1 MAAKFLGQFLLES
14 GLISSE
20 QLLEALEIQRV
31 SNPVLGELAVAR
43 GWLDAAQAARINER
57 QRAEDKR
64 FGDLA
69 QEMGL
74 LTPAQVDALLDEQKA
89 GRRLFGEILVE
100 GGMLSRAQL
109 EDALRA
115 HQADRD
121 DANRALETGLAG
133 HALGDVA
140 TAAITTCGRLFPR
153 LLRSQCQ
160 FSSLVTD
167 ASGLAASTVT
177 AHVRVESARP
187 LVLGVAC
194 DDATATAIA
203 CGFLGITRGECDAA
217 LAEDALGEFVNVL
230 MGYVVKD
237 VLPDDAAYRAS
248 PPDYTATA
256 ADLAGSGRPVLAL
269 AMTSQLGALTLIVG
283 G

>member
-14 GLISSE
+14 GLISKD

-43 GWLDAAQAARINER
+43 GWLDVAQAARVNER

-74 LTPAQVDALLDEQKA
+74 LTSTQVDELLGAQKA
-89 GRRLFGEILVE
+89 GRKLFGEILVE
-100 GGMLSRAQL
+100 RDMLSRAQL
-109 EDALRA
+109 DDALKA

-121 DANRALETGLAG
+121 DANRALETGLAD

-153 LLRSQCQ
+153 LLRSHCQ

-167 ASGLAASTVT
+167 PRELVTCTVT
-177 AHVRVESARP
+177 AHVRIESARP
-187 LVLGVAC
+187 LVLGVGC
-194 DDATATAIA
+194 DAATATAIA
-203 CGFLGITRGECDAA
+203 CGFLGITSADCDQA

-237 VLPDDAAYRAS
+237 VVPEDAAYRAS

-256 ADLAGSGRPVLAL
+256 ADLAAAGRPALVL
-269 AMTSQLGALTLIVG
+269 AMTSQLGALTIIVG